1 MPYLVS
7 LQHRAWFSPF
17 LIVRMVRCGMAHCE
31 RGPDDA
37 AWTERVN
44 EAPHLRTLPALLC
57 WEQGAG
63 QPGRS
68 WSSSKGRE
76 ERPSGDHS
84 EEPCHDRLGK
94 LDYADKKGKDSCDTQ
109 ETVFVALP

>member
-57 WEQGAG
+57 WEQGSLGEAG
-63 QPGRS
+63 VPQRAEKNG
-68 WSSSKGRE
+68 
-76 ERPSGDHS
+76 
-84 EEPCHDRLGK
+84 L
-94 LDYADKKGKDSCDTQ
+94 Q
-109 ETVFVALP
+109 ETIARRRATIDSES